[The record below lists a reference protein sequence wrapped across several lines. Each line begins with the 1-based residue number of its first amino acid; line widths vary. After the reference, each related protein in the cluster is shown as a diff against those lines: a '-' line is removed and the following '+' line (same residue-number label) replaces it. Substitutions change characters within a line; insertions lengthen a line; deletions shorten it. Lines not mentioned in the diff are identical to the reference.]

1 MFSNFQWPIILQYYH
16 TIKKHFFL
24 FALSLTSSSFS
35 IFVVSFL
42 LSNSLPL
49 YKKLRYIKPAT
60 HFLYKEQETI
70 LGHCIIMALKSV
82 LFFFLVVNC
91 SDPGIP
97 ANSIRESKI
106 EHGNFTYGTV
116 VFYDCNPGYFLF
128 GSSVLICQPNGHW
141 DKPLPECISK
151 QIMSLL
157 LQRMWT
163 RQGIMYPTFSSV
175 S

>member
-1 MFSNFQWPIILQYYH
+1 M
-16 TIKKHFFL
+16 
-24 FALSLTSSSFS
+24 
-35 IFVVSFL
+35 V
-42 LSNSLPL
+42 
-49 YKKLRYIKPAT
+49 YKIRVAT
-60 HFLYKEQETI
+60 HWKFLIQRVEDHLKNI
-70 LGHCIIMALKSV
+70 LVDCICMTLKSV
-82 LFFFLVVNC
+82 LFSFLVVNC

-151 QIMSLL
+151 
-157 LQRMWT
+157 
-163 RQGIMYPTFSSV
+163 
-175 S
+175 

>member
-1 MFSNFQWPIILQYYH
+1 
-16 TIKKHFFL
+16 
-24 FALSLTSSSFS
+24 
-35 IFVVSFL
+35 
-42 LSNSLPL
+42 
-49 YKKLRYIKPAT
+49 
-60 HFLYKEQETI
+60 
-70 LGHCIIMALKSV
+70 MALKSV

-151 QIMSLL
+151 
-157 LQRMWT
+157 
-163 RQGIMYPTFSSV
+163 
-175 S
+175 